1 MKFRFAAGV
10 LAVSGL
16 LLLPPVGAQAQ
27 EHQVAVKAGLL
38 GLGIEYAFSPTD
50 FISVRL
56 GLNGSKFGFDAEESG
71 IDYEFDF
78 VWDSQSAAVDVHP
91 FRGAWRVTAGL
102 LRNDN
107 HLKALGRSAN
117 SITIGETT
125 YSSDEIGRLTGRV
138 EFDSTAPFV
147 SVGWDWSRQKRFGL
161 SFDIGVVKQG
171 TPQVTLAASGP
182 IAEQP
187 VFQQNLALEREE
199 LQDALDDFDLLP
211 FATLG
216 LVVRF

>member
-161 SFDIGVVKQG
+161 SFDIGVVKPG